1 MCGFAG
7 LIDFT
12 RSTSRETLLGVVA
25 EMATALQHRGPD
37 SSGVWVDEEVGVA
50 LGHRRLAII
59 DLSAA
64 GHQPMVS
71 GDGDRVLIYN
81 GLVYNFAELRSELEA
96 VGRRFAGRSD
106 TEVILAAIAEWG
118 LEAAVSRFI
127 GMFAFALWDR
137 RHRQLHLVRDRLGIK
152 PLYYGRLGSN
162 AGSNLF
168 AFGSELKAFRAHPSF
183 DQPIDR
189 EALTLFMQRNC
200 IPAPH
205 SIYRGIYKLTP
216 GHMLTLSL
224 DDREI
229 PSSKPYWTLRDAV
242 ENGTRD
248 PFRGTEQEA
257 TDELEALLRDAIRRR
272 LVADVPVGVFL
283 SGGIDSSVVTAL
295 MQTES
300 SQPVKSFTIGFDDG
314 AYNEA
319 ADAARVARH
328 LGTDHREL
336 YVTPADALAVV
347 PKLATIYDEPF
358 ADSSQLPTF
367 LVSQLAR
374 SEVTVALSGDGGD
387 EMFGGYN
394 RYLWNQRIAKRVER
408 WPAWLRQLSSRTLT
422 ALSPAR
428 WDSLFAH
435 LPGAIRQRNPGDKL
449 HKLAPILEAN
459 GAAEMYARQVT
470 HWPNASSLVI
480 DGGMPQTAATDR
492 AAWAAVDDFVD
503 QMMYL
508 DGISY
513 LPDDILTKVD
523 RAAMAVALEAR
534 VPILD
539 HRVVAF
545 AWRLPQATKI
555 RNGTGKLPL
564 RRILERYVP
573 SELIDRPKMGFA
585 TPLHDWFRG
594 ALRDWMEALIDE
606 RRLEEEGFFDPKPIR
621 TAWADHLSGR
631 RNCQHELWDV
641 AMFQAWHEASGA

>member
-7 LIDFT
+7 VIDLS
-12 RSTSRETLLGVVA
+12 RSTTRDALIGAAADMAATLA
-25 EMATALQHRGPD
+25 HRGPD
-37 SSGVWVDEEVGVA
+37 SSGVWADEEVGVA

-71 GDGDRVLIYN
+71 RDGDRVLVYN
-81 GLVYNFAELRSELEA
+81 GLVYNFNELRSELEA
-96 VGRRFAGRSD
+96 VGRRFDGRCD

-118 LEAAVSRFI
+118 LDAAVSRFI

-137 RHRQLHLVRDRLGIK
+137 RQRQLHLVRDRLGIK
-152 PLYYGRLGSN
+152 PLYYGDLG
-162 AGSNLF
+162 ANLF
-168 AFGSELKAFRAHPSF
+168 AFGSELRAFTAHPSF
-183 DQPIDR
+183 DPTIDR
-189 EALTLFMQRNC
+189 QALTLFMQRNC

-205 SIYRGIYKLTP
+205 SIYRGIRKLPP
-216 GHMLTLSL
+216 GHSLTFSL
-224 DDREI
+224 DDRDV
-229 PSSKPYWTLRDAV
+229 PTSRPYWSLRDVV

-248 PFRGTEQEA
+248 PFRGTGEEA
-257 TDELEALLRDAIRRR
+257 SDELEALLRDAIRRR

-295 MQTES
+295 MQAES
-300 SQPVKSFTIGFDDG
+300 SQPVKSFTIGFGDS

-319 ADAARVARH
+319 ADAAAVARH

-336 YVTPADALAVV
+336 YVTPDDALAAV

-358 ADSSQLPTF
+358 ADSSQLPTY

-374 SEVTVALSGDGGD
+374 DEVTVTLSGDGGD

-394 RYLWNQRIAKRVER
+394 RYLWNRRIAARTKH
-408 WPAWLRQLSSRTLT
+408 WPGWLRRLSARGLT
-422 ALSPAR
+422 AFSPAR
-428 WDSLFAH
+428 WDGLFDH
-435 LPGAIRQRNPGDKL
+435 LPASLRQRNPGDKL

-459 GAAEMYARQVT
+459 GLADMYIRQIT
-470 HWPNASSLVI
+470 HWPDAASLVI
-480 DGGMPQTAATDR
+480 DGAMPTTAVTDR
-492 AAWAAVDDFVD
+492 ACWADVEDFTD

-523 RAAMAVALEAR
+523 RASMAVALEAR

-545 AWRLPQATKI
+545 AWRLPQATKMQG
-555 RNGTGKLPL
+555 GTGKLPL
-564 RRILERYVP
+564 RRILERHVP
-573 SELIDRPKMGFA
+573 TDLIDRPKMGFA
-585 TPLHDWFRG
+585 VPLHDWFRG
-594 ALRDWMEALIDE
+594 KLRDWLESLIDE
-606 RRLEEEGFFDPKPIR
+606 RRLKQEGFFDPKPIR
-621 TAWADHLSGR
+621 AAWADHLSGR
-631 RNCQHELWDV
+631 RNRQHELWDV
-641 AMFQAWHEASGA
+641 AMFQAWHEASRA

>member
-12 RSTSRETLLGVVA
+12 RSTSRDALLGA
-25 EMATALQHRGPD
+25 AADMAAALQHRGPD
-37 SSGVWVDEEVGVA
+37 SSGVWVDEEAGVA

-81 GLVYNFAELRSELEA
+81 GLVYNFAELRTELEA
-96 VGRRFAGRSD
+96 VGRRFEGRSD

-118 LEAAVSRFI
+118 LDAAVSRFI

-137 RHRQLHLVRDRLGIK
+137 RQRQLHLVRDRLGIK
-152 PLYYGRLGSN
+152 PLYYGRLGSG
-162 AGSNLF
+162 ARSNLF

-189 EALTLFMQRNC
+189 DALTLFMQRNC

-205 SIYRGIYKLTP
+205 SIYRGIFKLAP
-216 GHMLTLSL
+216 GHMLSLSL

-229 PSSKPYWTLRDAV
+229 PNSKPYWALRDAV

-248 PFRGTEQEA
+248 PFQGTEHEA

-295 MQTES
+295 MQAES
-300 SQPVKSFTIGFDDG
+300 SQPVKSFTIGFGDG

-319 ADAARVARH
+319 ADAAQVARH

-347 PKLATIYDEPF
+347 PKLASIYDEPF

-374 SEVTVALSGDGGD
+374 SDVTVTLSGDGGD

-394 RYLWNQRIAKRVER
+394 RYLWNRRIATRIKH
-408 WPAWLRQLSSRTLT
+408 WPAWLRHASARALT

-428 WDSLFAH
+428 WDSIFAH
-435 LPGAIRQRNPGDKL
+435 LPGAVRQRNPGDKL
-449 HKLAPILEAN
+449 HKLAPILRAS
-459 GAAEMYARQVT
+459 GPAEMYAQQIT

-480 DGGMPQTAATDR
+480 GGGVPQTAATDQR
-492 AAWAAVDDFVD
+492 CWAAVDDFVD

-534 VPILD
+534 VPMLD

-545 AWRLPQATKI
+545 AWRLPQASKI

-573 SELIDRPKMGFA
+573 NELIDRPKMGFA

-606 RRLEEEGFFDPKPIR
+606 RRLEAEGFFDPKPIR
-621 TAWADHLSGR
+621 AAWADHLSGR
-631 RNCQHELWDV
+631 RNRQHELWDV
-641 AMFQAWHEASGA
+641 AMFQAWHETARA

>member
-162 AGSNLF
+162 SGSNLF